1 MYWLTTDKFDATGSE
16 PKPLEFAASVKSAV
30 KDAFDP
36 SRMERFFLTLESDAK
51 KLNTSIGNGLEANA
65 KNIQNIMYN
74 VYQEGLKYGFAFDD
88 AKDYMEAISSSSQ
101 RMMSFTSKNVEN
113 AVMLGKA
120 LGVGA
125 KEVGAMYNNFIQA
138 GMSQEA
144 ANTRLRQITQDA
156 RKYGVDAGTLT
167 KTVSDNIYKAQLYGF
182 KGGVDGLTKMA
193 IQAQRVGTNMDLAA
207 KAASLAFDPEGAIE
221 MASSLQM
228 LGGSFGGL
236 TDVYSLMNMAQSDMG
251 GLQDQIMK
259 SSASMVDFNRKTGE
273 FKISPEMRR
282 NMTEF
287 AKSIGSD
294 YETVAKTAVKFR
306 KEQEVMSRIPLT
318 AGMSEEDRS
327 VIASMAEIGPGG
339 TIQIKD
345 PNSDKMLDFS
355 QLSTAQVTNL
365 IKEQTGL
372 TKEMA
377 QDPKKIAID
386 TKEIANQQ
394 LTVLQKVDAT
404 LLGIKNA
411 GIFSTGKEKGME
423 IPKTIEENLV
433 IKAEKFA
440 KELQDKMT
448 DAKIGDAVVKA
459 YTTTVETLTKVIEK
473 TTQEIGDMVDDLRD
487 ALKKSA
493 KTEIEATS
501 KKLNT
506 DGITEDKDN
515 NPATPNDFILPSGSN
530 TMITADFGGML
541 KKIVPN
547 NNDTLLGMP
556 KESMDSLFKYANLGG
571 EASTMIPKEKNFDKN
586 VQTLSQYVE
595 QKIVTENTSNVKLGI
610 DPISVNVKLEGTGLN
625 RDELTKLV
633 DTNEI
638 SNAVIERLRGIF
650 DETKLINSIPQLK
663 L

>member
-1 MYWLTTDKFDATGSE
+1 MFDETTDQFATSGTA
-16 PKPLEFAASVKSAV
+16 PKGLEFAASVEAAV
-30 KDAFDP
+30 KEAFNP
-36 SRMERFFLTLESDAK
+36 SRIEKFFLTLESDAK
-51 KLNTSIGNGLEANA
+51 KLNTQVANGLQSNL
-65 KNIQNIMYN
+65 KNIQTVIYD
-74 VYQEGLKYGFAFDD
+74 VYKEGIDYGFAYGD
-88 AKDYMEAISSSSQ
+88 AKDYMTALQEGSKRMLTLTANNTKEALI
-101 RMMSFTSKNVEN
+101 M
-113 AVMLGKA
+113 GKA
-120 LGVGA
+120 LGISA
-125 KEVGAMYNNFIQA
+125 KEVGALYSNFVQF
-138 GMSQEA
+138 GMSQET
-144 ANTRLRQITQDA
+144 ANAQLTTIMQTA
-156 RKYGVDAGTLT
+156 KKYGVDASVLT
-167 KTVSDNIYKAQLYGF
+167 KTVSDNVYKAQLYGF
-182 KGGVDGLTKMA
+182 KDGVKGLTQMA
-193 IQAQRVGTNMDLAA
+193 IQAQRVGGSMDLAS
-207 KAASLAFDPEGAIE
+207 KAADKAFDPEGAIE

-228 LGGSFGGL
+228 LGGGFGGL

-318 AGMSEEDRS
+318 AGFSEEDKS
-327 VIASMAEIGPGG
+327 IITSMAEIGPGG
-339 TIQIKD
+339 QVQIKD
-345 PNSDKMLDFS
+345 PKTDQMVDVSKLTS
-355 QLSTAQVTNL
+355 QQIADLKAYQIEANKTPEVVA
-365 IKEQTGL
+365 KE
-372 TKEMA
+372 
-377 QDPKKIAID
+377 
-386 TKEIANQQ
+386 Q
-394 LTVLQKVDAT
+394 LTVQENMAKT
-404 LLGIKNA
+404 LSEIKNA
-411 GIFSTGKEKGME
+411 GIFATGKEKGME

-433 IKAEKFA
+433 TTAEDFA
-440 KELQDKMT
+440 KKLQDKMT
-448 DAKIGDAVVKA
+448 DVKIGDAVVNA

-473 TTQEIGDMVDDLRD
+473 TTQEIGNMVDDLRKV
-487 ALKKSA
+487 LEKSA

-547 NNDTLLGMP
+547 NNYALLGMP

>member
-1 MYWLTTDKFDATGSE
+1 MTTDPYDDTTGKSNIFSFSDQIKIALE
-16 PKPLEFAASVKSAV
+16 KSLDPK
-30 KDAFDP
+30 
-36 SRMERFFLTLESDAK
+36 RIQNFFLSLENDAK
-51 KLNTSIGNGLEANA
+51 KLNTTIGNGLEANA
-65 KNIQNIMYN
+65 KNIQNIMQN
-74 VYQEGLKYGFAFDD
+74 VYKEGLKYGFAFGD
-88 AKDYMEAISSSSQ
+88 AKDYMEAIQSSSQ

-113 AVMLGKA
+113 AIMLGKA

-144 ANTRLRQITQDA
+144 ANTRLTKIMQDA

-182 KGGVDGLTKMA
+182 KGGIDGLTKMA
-193 IQAQRVGTNMDLAA
+193 IQAQRVGANMDLAS
-207 KAASLAFDPEGAIE
+207 KAAGLAFDPEGAIK

-287 AKSIGSD
+287 AQSIGSD

-318 AGMSEEDRS
+318 AGFSEEDKS
-327 VIASMAEIGPGG
+327 IITSMAEIGPGG
-339 TIQIKD
+339 QVQIKD
-345 PNSDKMLDFS
+345 PKTDQMVDVSKLTS
-355 QLSTAQVTNL
+355 QQIADLKAYQIEANKTPEVVA
-365 IKEQTGL
+365 KE
-372 TKEMA
+372 
-377 QDPKKIAID
+377 
-386 TKEIANQQ
+386 Q
-394 LTVLQKVDAT
+394 LTVQENMAKT
-404 LLGIKNA
+404 LSEIKNA
-411 GIFSTGKEKGME
+411 GIFATGKEKGME

-433 IKAEKFA
+433 TTAEDFA
-440 KELQDKMT
+440 KKLQDKMT
-448 DAKIGDAVVKA
+448 DVKIGDAVVNA
-459 YTTTVETLTKVIEK
+459 YTTTVETFTKVIEK
-473 TTQEIGDMVDDLRD
+473 TTQEIGNMVDDLRKV
-487 ALKKSA
+487 LEKSA

>member
-1 MYWLTTDKFDATGSE
+1 MTDDPTDQFATSGTA
-16 PKPLEFAASVKSAV
+16 PKGLEFAASVEAAV
-30 KDAFDP
+30 KEAFNP
-36 SRMERFFLTLESDAK
+36 SRIEKFFLTLESDAK
-51 KLNTSIGNGLEANA
+51 KLNTQVANGLQSNL
-65 KNIQNIMYN
+65 KNIQTVIYD
-74 VYQEGLKYGFAFDD
+74 VYKEGIDYGFAYGD
-88 AKDYMEAISSSSQ
+88 AKDYMTALQEGSKRMLSLTANNTKEALI
-101 RMMSFTSKNVEN
+101 M
-113 AVMLGKA
+113 GKA
-120 LGVGA
+120 LGISA
-125 KEVGAMYNNFIQA
+125 KEVGALYSNFVQF
-138 GMSQEA
+138 GMSQET
-144 ANTRLRQITQDA
+144 ANAQLTTIMQTA
-156 RKYGVDAGTLT
+156 KKYGVDASVLT
-167 KTVSDNIYKAQLYGF
+167 KTVSDNVYKAQLYGF
-182 KGGVDGLTKMA
+182 KDGVKGLTQMA
-193 IQAQRVGTNMDLAA
+193 IQAQRVGSSMVLASKAADLA
-207 KAASLAFDPEGAIE
+207 FNPEGAIE

-273 FKISPEMRR
+273 FKISPAMRM

-318 AGMSEEDRS
+318 AGFSEEDKS
-327 VIASMAEIGPGG
+327 IITSMAEIGPGG
-339 TIQIKD
+339 QVQIKD
-345 PNSDKMLDFS
+345 PKTDQMVDVSKLTS
-355 QLSTAQVTNL
+355 QQIADLKAYQIEANKTPEVVA
-365 IKEQTGL
+365 KE
-372 TKEMA
+372 
-377 QDPKKIAID
+377 
-386 TKEIANQQ
+386 Q
-394 LTVLQKVDAT
+394 LTVQENMAKT
-404 LLGIKNA
+404 LLEIKNA
-411 GIFSTGKEKGME
+411 GVFATGKEKGME
-423 IPKTIEENLV
+423 IPKKIEENLV
-433 IKAEKFA
+433 TTAEDFA
-440 KELQDKMT
+440 KKLQDKMT
-448 DAKIGDAVVKA
+448 DVKIGDAVVNA

-473 TTQEIGDMVDDLRD
+473 TTQEIGNMVDDLRKV
-487 ALKKSA
+487 LEKSA
-493 KTEIEATS
+493 KTEKEATS
-501 KKLNT
+501 TKLNT
-506 DGITEDKDN
+506 DGTVDKDN

-571 EASTMIPKEKNFDKN
+571 EVSTMIPKEKNFDKN